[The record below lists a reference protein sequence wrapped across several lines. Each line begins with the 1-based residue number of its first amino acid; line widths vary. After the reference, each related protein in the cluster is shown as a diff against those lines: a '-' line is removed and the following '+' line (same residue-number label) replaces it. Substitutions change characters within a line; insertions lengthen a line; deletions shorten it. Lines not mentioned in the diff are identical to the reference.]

1 MQLTPLGVSMVGSW
15 VGVLFGIT
23 ASGAFLFGDIGVSST
38 ARETDL
44 VTVRI
49 GAICS
54 LLIAGGGVIT
64 AVGGQILGAYKLYLQ
79 QRETDQR
86 QDIRHEEIVR
96 RLTSSVDVTRN
107 LEEQLASREKQAAAT
122 IAEMEKQIV
131 VIQGMLD
138 RMTKDL
144 KDTVIEQAVG
154 TKEEIKDVLF
164 KEEVKNA

>member
-1 MQLTPLGVSMVGSW
+1 MQLTPLGVSMLGSW
-15 VGVLFGIT
+15 VGVFFGLT
-23 ASGAFLFGDIGVSST
+23 ASGAFLFGDIALTST

-49 GAICS
+49 GAVCS

-86 QDIRHEEIVR
+86 QDVRHEEIVR
-96 RLTSSVDVTRN
+96 RLTSSVDVTKN
-107 LEEQLASREKQAAAT
+107 LEEQLASREKYAAST
-122 IAEMEKQIV
+122 IAEMERQIV
-131 VIQGMLD
+131 VIRGMLD

-154 TKEEIKDVLF
+154 TKEEIKEVLT

>member
-15 VGVLFGIT
+15 IGVLFGIT
-23 ASGAFLFGDIGVSST
+23 ASGAFLLGDIGLSST

-86 QDIRHEEIVR
+86 QDVRHEEIVR
-96 RLTSSVDVTRN
+96 RLISSVDVTKN
-107 LEEQLASREKQAAAT
+107 LEEQLASRERHASST

-144 KDTVIEQAVG
+144 KETVIEQATG
-154 TKEEIKDVLF
+154 TKEEIKDVIS
-164 KEEVKNA
+164 KEEIKNV